1 MAPKNSRLG
10 GYNRGTWDSSSDAA
24 AVGASIL
31 GCFLIFMLLAVVRIV
46 TLIIAITDLA
56 QGRTHIALDIILI
69 VLAW

>member
-10 GYNRGTWDSSSDAA
+10 GYSRGTWDSSSDA